1 MATVKMSVNREN
13 VNLLLFVEP
22 QQITICYWLVV
33 FVCFFFCGRV
43 LDKIRLTIF
52 LEGDRSFVL
61 WVFLV
66 IILSSVRTV
75 PSHTTTPPH
84 PPTPLS
90 LPNADAEIRGL
101 SEHTLSSEGLLQ
113 KQLFVRVGRS
123 RALSSVQILAK

>member
-1 MATVKMSVNREN
+1 MGGGGGRGLGRGGGAA
-13 VNLLLFVEP
+13 F
-22 QQITICYWLVV
+22 ICYWLVV

-43 LDKIRLTIF
+43 LDKKILTIF
-52 LEGDRSFVL
+52 LEGDRGFVL
-61 WVFLV
+61 WVFLA
-66 IILSSVRTV
+66 IILSSFALFLHIRLL
-75 PSHTTTPPH
+75 PP
-84 PPTPLS
+84 PPPPLS